1 MELREKTRAEEGLD
15 DLFSK
20 VCYMS
25 MKQQNKN
32 MEPRLLASK
41 FWVLQCLIL
50 SLPSRRTSVEDL

>member
-32 MEPRLLASK
+32 MEPPAAGFK
-41 FWVLQCLIL
+41 VLG
-50 SLPSRRTSVEDL
+50 SSVPDFKSSFKED